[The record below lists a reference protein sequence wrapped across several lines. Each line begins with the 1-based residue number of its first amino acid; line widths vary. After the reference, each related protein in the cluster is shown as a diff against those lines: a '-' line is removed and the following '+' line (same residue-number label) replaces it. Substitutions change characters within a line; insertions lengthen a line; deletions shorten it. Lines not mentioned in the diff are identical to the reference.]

1 MFSKIIVATD
11 LSTAAF
17 AVVRNLSGFKAYGTQ
32 ECLLLECLSMP
43 QVSTMALAYTYPLLE
58 KTLQEQKS
66 LLENEGFKADT
77 RIVPGMATLEIS
89 RIASEENYSL
99 VVAGA
104 ECRSLVSE
112 VLLGGIAFDVIHRCK
127 LPVFIVRLEE
137 NTAEGISTIQGART
151 DYNKHVLFPTDF
163 SETAGRAFQVVQD
176 LVSAGARKVTLMH
189 VQEQARISPHL
200 LDQLEEF
207 NEIDEARL
215 AAMKEDLQKRS
226 DVDVDI
232 FIAFGNPSKEII
244 NAVRDRDVQ
253 LTVMGSQGR
262 GYVSDLFLGSVSH
275 NVARQSVASVLLIPA
290 KKFSAKPE

>member
-1 MFSKIIVATD
+1 MFSKMIVATD

-17 AVVRNLSGFKAYGTQ
+17 AVVRNLNGFKAYGTQ

-43 QVSTMALAYTYPLLE
+43 QVSTMALAYTYPVLE
-58 KTLQEQKS
+58 KTLQEQRV
-66 LLENEGFKADT
+66 LLENQGFKVDT
-77 RIVPGMATLEIS
+77 RIVPGMATIEIS
-89 RIASEENYSL
+89 RIAAQENYSL

-112 VLLGGIAFDVIHRCK
+112 VLLGGIAFDIIHRCR

-137 NTAEGISTIQGART
+137 NKSDGMSSIQGVRT
-151 DYNKHVLFPTDF
+151 DYSKHVLFPTDF
-163 SETAGRAFQVVQD
+163 SETAGLAFQAVLD
-176 LVSAGARKVTLMH
+176 LVSAGTRKVTLMH
-189 VQEQARISPHL
+189 VQEQTRISPHL
-200 LDQLEEF
+200 LDQLDEF

-215 AAMKEDLQKRS
+215 AAMKEELQGRA

-232 FIAFGNPSKEII
+232 VIAFGNPSKEII
-244 NAVRDRDVQ
+244 NAVRDRNIQ

-275 NVARQSVASVLLIPA
+275 NVARQSAASILLIPA
-290 KKFSAKPE
+290 GKISG